1 MPQATDGRFSTHATD
16 HGIQGEEVS
25 EETWYTSEGQ
35 VSVCLDVCEYRTTE
49 RKKTTKQSKRE
60 EG

>member
-1 MPQATDGRFSTHATD
+1 MPQATDGRFSTHATH

-25 EETWYTSEGQ
+25 EETWYASEGQ
-35 VSVCLDVCEYRTTE
+35 VSVGLDVCEYRTKRE
-49 RKKTTKQSKRE
+49 KTTKQSKRE